1 MYNPRSTCTCAH
13 AHVRMLM
20 HMHMRMHMH
29 MHMHMHMR
37 MRMHMHGPRACTAA
51 RSQAK
56 RPTSSALGCAGRASR
71 CARRSASALG

>member
-1 MYNPRSTCTCAH
+1 MH
-13 AHVRMLM
+13 MRMHMHMQMHM

-29 MHMHMHMR
+29 MQMHMHMYMR
-37 MRMHMHGPRACTAA
+37 MHMHMHMHGPRACTAA